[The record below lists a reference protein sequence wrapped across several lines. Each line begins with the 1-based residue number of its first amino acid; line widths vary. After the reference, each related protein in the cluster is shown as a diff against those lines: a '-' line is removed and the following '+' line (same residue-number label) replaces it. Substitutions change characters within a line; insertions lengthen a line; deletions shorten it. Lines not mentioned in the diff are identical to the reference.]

1 MNLERRTLNSELF
14 KRNLHKIHFNFMQDT
29 SKQYNAVIDTCKSLF
44 IKKMTDYGSAWRILR
59 LPSLTDQIFIK
70 AQRIRGLQE
79 NDVRK
84 VDEGEVS
91 EFIGIINYC
100 VMALIQI
107 EKGVV
112 EQPDLSANE
121 ALKLYEKHI
130 AITKK
135 LMEDKNHDYGEA
147 WRDMRVSSLTDL
159 ILQKLLRVK
168 TIENNKGK
176 TIVSEGIDANYQD
189 MINYA
194 VFALIHLNES
204 KQ

>member
-1 MNLERRTLNSELF
+1 
-14 KRNLHKIHFNFMQDT
+14 MQDT
-29 SKQYNAVIDTCKSLF
+29 SKQYDAVIKTCRDLF
-44 IKKMTDYGSAWRILR
+44 INKMTDYGSAWRILR

-70 AQRIRGLQE
+70 AQRIRGLQQ

-84 VDEGEVS
+84 VDEGEQS

-100 VMALIQI
+100 IMALIQLQ
-107 EKGVV
+107 KGVV
-112 EQPDLSANE
+112 EQPDIEVEE
-121 ALKLYEKHI
+121 ATVLYDEQVK
-130 AITKK
+130 ITKQ
-135 LMEDKNHDYGEA
+135 LMQDKNHDYGEA

-168 TIENNKGK
+168 QIEDNSGK

-194 VFALIHLNES
+194 IFAMIHLTE
-204 KQ
+204 Q